1 MKNSPPLEGFLYL
14 YKIEQYMIQMITET
28 NINTNLEGAIIILI
42 LTAVITG
49 LQYIGKESL
58 AYLKQRHE
66 KREKEKILKIEAKKT
81 GLDKA
86 KEVLKILE
94 DLNKREDIYKEKE
107 NQRMLSNNMAVLLN
121 QRKASDIINEVII
134 NTDVERFVLFHTHNG
149 NGQPNYFKPYK
160 VSYLQY
166 NAVDPSHINKYQNIE
181 VDSEYTKML
190 IDIQDNEGGKIVI
203 KVDDMPEC
211 LLKSIY
217 KKEKVKYSEIY
228 FLCATSTGII
238 YTSLATTRNI
248 NSYGEGKYDIN
259 IAVAK
264 LKDIFIEEHSRVFR
278 DAILREENETRLKEI
293 FIEKEQLK
301 ESLEK
306 DE

>member
-1 MKNSPPLEGFLYL
+1 MLDIN
-14 YKIEQYMIQMITET
+14 IEP

-42 LTAVITG
+42 LTAIITG
-49 LQYIGKESL
+49 VQFVGRETFTYF
-58 AYLKQRHE
+58 KQRKE
-66 KREKEKILKIEAKKT
+66 RIEREKMIKIESKKT
-81 GLDKA
+81 GFDKA
-86 KEVLKILE
+86 KEVLNILE
-94 DLNKREDIYKEKE
+94 ELNKREDIYKEKE
-107 NQRMLSNNMAVLLN
+107 NQRMLNNNMAVLLN
-121 QRKASDIINEVII
+121 QRKASDIINDVII

-190 IDIQDNEGGKIVI
+190 ISIQENKDGKVI
-203 KVDDMPEC
+203 LKVDDMPDC

-217 KKEKVKYSEIY
+217 KKEKVRYAEIY

-238 YTSLATTRNI
+238 YTSLATTKNI
-248 NSYGEGKYDIN
+248 KDYGEGKYDIN

-278 DAILREENETRLKEI
+278 DAIMREENETRLKEI
-293 FIEKEQLK
+293 FIEKELLK
-301 ESLEK
+301 ESLE
-306 DE
+306 DENYK